1 MPIRHGADYVASLRE
16 NQPQVFY
23 DGKQVDSVAD
33 HPAFKIPVQTLAK
46 MYDLQWEKGFVEKLT
61 FSPPGSAEREGIS
74 YMIPQSIEDLRSIRE
89 GLSTIYDNLYGFFGR
104 SYDYL
109 NMWTAV
115 FAAHHADFFGDQ
127 DPKYGQNVLDYH
139 QTCMRKDL
147 FLTHAIV
154 APSVDRSKQASEL
167 SDPYIQAGVVEE
179 KPNGMVVRGAAMVS
193 TAAPYA
199 EQIIYFP
206 NMLRDPD
213 PRYAIAFACPTN
225 VPGIKFL
232 ARKSF
237 APRPGLGEFEYP
249 ISSRFEE
256 SDAMVIFDNALI
268 PWEGVFIYKRVEKI
282 PALMWGGVYMKA
294 WFNYHFSVQYYSR
307 LKFLVGLATTIAQT
321 VGIDKFI
328 NVQEKLGELLIYLN
342 LTRASI
348 VAAET
353 LSEKLPNGL
362 VRPNPEIAVSSSQ
375 FNMQAIPR
383 AYEIIKLISG
393 GSLIALPSSH
403 RDLENPE
410 IRKYIDKYLPGKG
423 GIPASERI
431 KVFNLA
437 WDVVSSEA
445 GQRYE
450 LYDRFSRGDPTVMW
464 SKMYEQMADQRDDCV
479 KMVRRLL
486 DSIETPK

>member
-1 MPIRHGADYVASLRE
+1 
-16 NQPQVFY
+16 
-23 DGKQVDSVAD
+23 
-33 HPAFKIPVQTLAK
+33 
-46 MYDLQWEKGFVEKLT
+46 MYDLQWEEPYTKSLT
-61 FSPPGSAEREGIS
+61 YTPPGSSSKEGVT
-74 YMIPQSIEDLRSIRE
+74 YMIPQSVEELRRVRE
-89 GLSTIYDNLYGFFGR
+89 GLSTIYDNLFGFFGR
-104 SYDYL
+104 CYDYL

-115 FAAHHADFFGDQ
+115 FAAHHADFFGQ
-127 DPKYGQNVLDYH
+127 PDPRFGENALNYH
-139 QTCMRKDL
+139 ARAMKNDL

-179 KPNGMVVRGAAMVS
+179 RSDGIVVRGAAMVS

-199 EQIIYFP
+199 EEMIYFP
-206 NMLRDPD
+206 NMVRDPD

-225 VPGIKFL
+225 TKGIKFL

-249 ISSRFEE
+249 FSSRYEE

-268 PWEGVFIYKRVEKI
+268 PWDGVFLYKQVEKV
-282 PALMWGGVYMKA
+282 PLLMWGGVYMKA

-342 LTRASI
+342 LTHASV

-353 LSEKLPNGL
+353 LAEKLPNGL
-362 VRPNPEIAVSSSQ
+362 VRPNPQIAVSSSQ

-410 IRKYIDKYLPGKG
+410 IRQYIDKYLPGKS

-450 LYDRFSRGDPTVMW
+450 LYDRFSRGDPTIMW
-464 SKMYEQMADQRDDCV
+464 AKMYEQMADQRDDAV
-479 KMVRRLL
+479 KLVRKLL